1 MFFDLNLN
9 ASRDMKNEEEDDEN
23 LTRANDTLRTLQQH
37 FVKD

>member
-23 LTRANDTLRTLQQH
+23 LTRANDTLRTLQ
-37 FVKD
+37 